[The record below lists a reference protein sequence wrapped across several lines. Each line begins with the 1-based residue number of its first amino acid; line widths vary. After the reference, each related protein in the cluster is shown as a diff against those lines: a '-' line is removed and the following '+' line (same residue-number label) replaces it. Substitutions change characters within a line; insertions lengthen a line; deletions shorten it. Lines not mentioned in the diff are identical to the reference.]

1 MGTIWRFI
9 GNERNRVV
17 LSWLGAGAVVVIG
30 GLWAAFV
37 FFAGDKQPSA
47 PALAP
52 CTGAGGVT
60 VGRDVNGSTITTNGS
75 GSTDCGKPAGK
86 GQGG

>member
-1 MGTIWRFI
+1 MEAIWRFL
-9 GNERNRVV
+9 GDERNRVI
-17 LSWLGAGAVVVIG
+17 LSWLGGGAVVVIG

-37 FFAGDKQPSA
+37 FFAGDKPPPVPS
-47 PALAP
+47 

-60 VGRDVNGSTITTNGS
+60 VGRDVNGSTITTSGS

-86 GQGG
+86 G